1 MGKAGVGLI
10 KGIDVEEI
18 VDRLDSYYCYNLVVM
33 HFSYALHNR
42 LEGQAAFLLGN
53 ELEENAEQS
62 HKAARKLA
70 DRIGDLG
77 GAVSADP
84 TLFVERSPLAEFS
97 LPASNSEVGIILGFV
112 LERIR
117 MIIGEYEAFFIAL
130 GRASTTVPSIS
141 MTPSFLAISS
151 ANFRCPPPGRRAGFQ
166 VFQFVKRRNGPVR
179 VHHHR
184 SWSGEGSAWSEKCG
198 IA

>member
-42 LEGQAAFLLGN
+42 LEGQAAYLLGN

-62 HKAARKLA
+62 LKAARKLA
-70 DRIGDLG
+70 DRIGELDD
-77 GAVSADP
+77 AVSADP
-84 TLFVERSPLAEFS
+84 TLFVERSPLGEFS
-97 LPASNSEVGIILGFV
+97 LPASSSEVGIILGFV

-117 MIIGEYEAFFIAL
+117 MIIGEYEAFLERVRGRDEISYLLVLDLLKEQVARESEIEAAL
-130 GRASTTVPSIS
+130 MS
-141 MTPSFLAISS
+141 
-151 ANFRCPPPGRRAGFQ
+151 
-166 VFQFVKRRNGPVR
+166 
-179 VHHHR
+179 
-184 SWSGEGSAWSEKCG
+184 
-198 IA
+198 

>member
-42 LEGQAAFLLGN
+42 LEGQAAYLLGN

-62 HKAARKLA
+62 LKAARKLA
-70 DRIGDLG
+70 DRIGELG

-84 TLFVERSPLAEFS
+84 TLFVERSPLGEFS

-117 MIIGEYEAFFIAL
+117 MIVGEYEAFLERVRGRDEISYLLVLDLLKEQVARESEIEAAL
-130 GRASTTVPSIS
+130 MS
-141 MTPSFLAISS
+141 
-151 ANFRCPPPGRRAGFQ
+151 
-166 VFQFVKRRNGPVR
+166 
-179 VHHHR
+179 
-184 SWSGEGSAWSEKCG
+184 
-198 IA
+198 

>member
-42 LEGQAAFLLGN
+42 LEGQAAYLLGN

-62 HKAARKLA
+62 LKAARKLA
-70 DRIGDLG
+70 DRIGELD

-84 TLFVERSPLAEFS
+84 TLFVERSPLGEFS
-97 LPASNSEVGIILGFV
+97 LPASNSEVGVILGFV
-112 LERIR
+112 VERIR
-117 MIIGEYEAFFIAL
+117 MIIGEYEAFLERVRGRDEISYLLVLDLLKEQVAREAEIEAAL
-130 GRASTTVPSIS
+130 T
-141 MTPSFLAISS
+141 
-151 ANFRCPPPGRRAGFQ
+151 N
-166 VFQFVKRRNGPVR
+166 
-179 VHHHR
+179 
-184 SWSGEGSAWSEKCG
+184 
-198 IA
+198 

>member
-10 KGIDVEEI
+10 KGIDIEEI

-33 HFSYALHNR
+33 HFSYALLNR
-42 LEGQAAFLLGN
+42 LEGQAAYLLGD

-62 HKAARKLA
+62 LKAARKLA
-70 DRIGDLG
+70 DRIGELG

-84 TLFVERSPLAEFS
+84 TQFVERSPLGEFS

-117 MIIGEYEAFFIAL
+117 MIIGEYAEFLERVRGRDEVSHLLVLDLLKEQVAREAEIEAAL
-130 GRASTTVPSIS
+130 T
-141 MTPSFLAISS
+141 
-151 ANFRCPPPGRRAGFQ
+151 N
-166 VFQFVKRRNGPVR
+166 
-179 VHHHR
+179 
-184 SWSGEGSAWSEKCG
+184 
-198 IA
+198 

>member
-42 LEGQAAFLLGN
+42 LEGQAAYLLGN

-62 HKAARKLA
+62 LKAARKLA
-70 DRIGDLG
+70 DRIGELD

-84 TLFVERSPLAEFS
+84 TLFVERSPLGEFS

-117 MIIGEYEAFFIAL
+117 MIIGEYEAFLERVRGRDEISYLLVLDLLKEQVARESEIEAAL
-130 GRASTTVPSIS
+130 MS
-141 MTPSFLAISS
+141 
-151 ANFRCPPPGRRAGFQ
+151 
-166 VFQFVKRRNGPVR
+166 
-179 VHHHR
+179 
-184 SWSGEGSAWSEKCG
+184 
-198 IA
+198 